1 MKSEDQLA
9 KNWFIFNIFN
19 SFGVIDFICF
29 GFATFVFIL
38 DIYISRKKLVLINL
52 NAIFSEKIWCNFS
65 YKNLF

>member
-19 SFGVIDFICF
+19 SFGIIDFICF
-29 GFATFVFIL
+29 GFVTFVFIL

-52 NAIFSEKIWCNFS
+52 NAIFSEKI
-65 YKNLF
+65 